1 MAYARGK
8 YALFIS
14 DRSGLQ
20 FPYTEMVTEW
30 TGAKVHTS
38 EYERKAAQIEPQ
50 EHHPDPQAL
59 QWARPARG
67 AFPVPNLLP
76 SNPITTTSS
85 STTVSV
91 NEVLHKR
98 STGDAVRF
106 REIQSSVGGIAN
118 SVFNLNTTLNGALTD
133 ASTSI
138 ILTDSSAF
146 PSSGYIVINEDKTS
160 NSVPVEKLNETIKY
174 TANNTGTNTLSGL
187 TRGSAAPSYGI
198 TLGDT
203 IARAH
208 DDESKVYGSYSI
220 TVVNTT
226 DPQGNTISNSY
237 TFAVNSAAT
246 STQTGGGFPTA
257 AGPVNSRA

>member
-1 MAYARGK
+1 MAYSRGK

-38 EYERKAAQIEPQ
+38 EYEPKAAQIEPQ

-67 AFPVPNLLP
+67 AFPVPNLLQE
-76 SNPITTTSS
+76 NPIDTTAL
-85 STTVSV
+85 STTVTIT
-91 NEVLHKR
+91 EILHKR

-106 REIQSSVGGIAN
+106 RDIQGPVGGVVS
-118 SVFNLNTTLNGALTD
+118 SVFNLDTTLNGALTA

-138 ILTDSSAF
+138 TLNDASAF
-146 PSSGYIVINEDKTS
+146 PSSGYIVINEDQTS
-160 NSVPVEKLNETIKY
+160 NNVPVEKLNETIKY
-174 TANNTGTNTLSGL
+174 TTKVGHVLGGL
-187 TRGSAAPSYGI
+187 TRGSQAPSYGVEY
-198 TLGDT
+198 GAT

-208 DDESKVYGSYSI
+208 DNGSKVYGSYSI
-220 TVVNTT
+220 TNILTT

-237 TFAVNSAAT
+237 SIVVNSAAT
-246 STQTGGGFPTA
+246 SAQEGGGFPTA

>member
-59 QWARPARG
+59 QWARPARV
-67 AFPVPNLLP
+67 ALPVPNLLP
-76 SNPITTTSS
+76 SNPITTTGASA
-85 STTVSV
+85 TVSV
-91 NEVLHKR
+91 NEPLHKR

-106 REIQSSVGGIAN
+106 RDIQQTVGGMAT
-118 SVFNLNTTLNGALTD
+118 SVFNLNTTLNGAITDSSTTITLTD
-133 ASTSI
+133 ASS
-138 ILTDSSAF
+138 F

-160 NSVPVEKLNETIKY
+160 TGVPVEKLNETIKY
-174 TANNTGTNTLSGL
+174 TSKVGHVLGGL
-187 TRGSAAPSYGI
+187 TRGSAAPSYGV
-198 TLGDT
+198 TSGDT
-203 IARAH
+203 TARAH

-226 DPQGNTISNSY
+226 SPQLETISNSY
-237 TFAVNSAAT
+237 TFVVNSAAS

>member
-38 EYERKAAQIEPQ
+38 EYEPKAAQIKPQ

-76 SNPITTTSS
+76 NNPVTTTAG

-91 NEVLHKR
+91 SEISHKR
-98 STGDAVRF
+98 SSGDAVRL
-106 REIQSSVGGIAN
+106 RDIQGPVGGIAS

-138 ILTDSSAF
+138 ILTDSSDF
-146 PSSGYIVINEDKTS
+146 PSSGYIVINEDKT
-160 NSVPVEKLNETIKY
+160 NNGIPVEKLNETIKY
-174 TANNTGTNTLSGL
+174 TSNNTVTNTLSGL

-203 IARAH
+203 TAKAH
-208 DDESKVYGSYSI
+208 DNGSKVYGSYSI

-226 DPQGNTISNSY
+226 SPQLETISNSY
-237 TFAVNSAAT
+237 TFVVNSAAT
-246 STQTGGGFPTA
+246 SAETLGGFSTS

>member
-38 EYERKAAQIEPQ
+38 EYERKSPQIEPQ

-76 SNPITTTSS
+76 NNPITTTAG

-91 NEVLHKR
+91 SEISHKR
-98 STGDAVRF
+98 STGDAVRL
-106 REIQSSVGGIAN
+106 RDIQRPVGGMAV

-133 ASTSI
+133 ASTTI
-138 ILTDSSAF
+138 TLTDASAF

-160 NSVPVEKLNETIKY
+160 NGVPVEKLNETIKY
-174 TANNTGTNTLSGL
+174 TSKVGNVLGGL
-187 TRGSAAPSYGI
+187 TRGSQAPSYGVEY
-198 TLGDT
+198 GDT

-208 DDESKVYGSYSI
+208 DNGSKVYGSYSI

-226 DPQGNTISNSY
+226 SPQLETISNSY
-237 TFAVNSAAT
+237 TFVINSAAS
-246 STQTGGGFPTA
+246 STQTAGGFPTS